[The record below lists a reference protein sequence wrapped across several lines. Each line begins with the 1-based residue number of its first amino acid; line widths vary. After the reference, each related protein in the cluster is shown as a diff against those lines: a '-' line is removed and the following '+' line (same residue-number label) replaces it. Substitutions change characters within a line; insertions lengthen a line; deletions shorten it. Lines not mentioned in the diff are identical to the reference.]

1 MRSLRDRSLRRALQ
15 VIASVLRIL
24 GEAPMTTGQKGR
36 RRMPVGLPGFVVNLL
51 CWGIIVVLAP
61 PLDHDPF
68 PQMKIAEAA
77 SQGMRFDS
85 AHCWDCPAFSLFGK
99 EFGSYWD
106 PMPVKVFLVAN
117 WPALRLARG
126 PEGALGV
133 APLNPLVLLLV
144 SSAQWFLLG
153 ASWRAWR
160 KSGRAKQPSSMVE
173 A

>member
-1 MRSLRDRSLRRALQ
+1 
-15 VIASVLRIL
+15 
-24 GEAPMTTGQKGR
+24 MTTGQER
-36 RRMPVGLPGFVVNLL
+36 RRRLPVGLAGFLLNLL
-51 CWGIIVVLAP
+51 GWSILLVLAP
-61 PLDHDPF
+61 AIDHDPF
-68 PQMKIAEAA
+68 PQMKINEAA

-106 PMPVKVFLVAN
+106 PMPAKLFLVAN
-117 WPALRLARG
+117 WPALRLSRG
-126 PEGALGV
+126 PKGALGV

-144 SSAQWFLLG
+144 SSAQWLLLG

-160 KSGRAKQPSSMVE
+160 KSERAKHPSSPVE